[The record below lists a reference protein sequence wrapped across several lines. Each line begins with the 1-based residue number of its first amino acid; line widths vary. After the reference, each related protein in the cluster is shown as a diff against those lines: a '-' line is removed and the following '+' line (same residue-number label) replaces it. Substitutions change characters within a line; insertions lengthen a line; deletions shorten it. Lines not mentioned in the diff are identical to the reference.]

1 DRRRVDPGRARRLY
15 DRAARGEWLRGGRRG
30 NGGEGGR
37 SLPAAAGGR
46 IRMTS
51 VEIPV
56 SIAAALPNLTVLD
69 ITNDV
74 RREVAST
81 GGSGIAF
88 VSPNGDP
95 SVIRV
100 QERETGFFSDLE
112 GLLERLVPLEAGER
126 ERLVSL
132 LLGPRT
138 EQIPFT
144 DGSLCLG
151 QWQRILLVGFDSHCS
166 DEWMLTIV
174 A

>member
-1 DRRRVDPGRARRLY
+1 V
-15 DRAARGEWLRGGRRG
+15 
-30 NGGEGGR
+30 
-37 SLPAAAGGR
+37 
-46 IRMTS
+46 TS
-51 VEIPV
+51 VEIPL

-69 ITNDV
+69 ITNDIKH
-74 RREVAST
+74 EVAAS

-95 SVIRV
+95 SLIRV

-112 GLLERLVPLEAGER
+112 SMLERLVPLEAEER
-126 ERLVSL
+126 ERLISL

-144 DGSLCLG
+144 DGRLHLG
-151 QWQRILLVGFDSHCS
+151 QYQRIFLVAFEDFCT

-174 A
+174 GD

>member
-1 DRRRVDPGRARRLY
+1 
-15 DRAARGEWLRGGRRG
+15 
-30 NGGEGGR
+30 
-37 SLPAAAGGR
+37 
-46 IRMTS
+46 MTS

-56 SIAAALPNLTVLD
+56 SIAAALPTLTVLD

-74 RREVAST
+74 QREVAAT

-95 SVIRV
+95 SLIRV

-112 GLLERLVPLEAGER
+112 CLLERLIPLEAGER

-138 EQIPFT
+138 EQIPFSE
-144 DGSLCLG
+144 GRLCLG
-151 QWQRILLVGFDSHCS
+151 QYQRIFLLAFEDRCT
-166 DEWMLTIV
+166 DEWMLTLV
-174 A
+174 GEAQALD

>member
-1 DRRRVDPGRARRLY
+1 V
-15 DRAARGEWLRGGRRG
+15 
-30 NGGEGGR
+30 
-37 SLPAAAGGR
+37 
-46 IRMTS
+46 TS

-74 RREVAST
+74 RHEVAAT

-112 GLLERLVPLEAGER
+112 CMLERLVPLQADER
-126 ERLVSL
+126 TRLVSM

-138 EQIPFT
+138 EQIPFS

-151 QWQRILLVGFDSHCS
+151 HYQRIFLVAFEDRCS
-166 DEWMLTIV
+166 DEWILTLV
-174 A
+174 S

>member
-1 DRRRVDPGRARRLY
+1 
-15 DRAARGEWLRGGRRG
+15 
-30 NGGEGGR
+30 
-37 SLPAAAGGR
+37 
-46 IRMTS
+46 MTS

-95 SVIRV
+95 SLIRV

-112 GLLERLVPLEAGER
+112 GLLERLVPLQAQER
-126 ERLVSL
+126 ARVR
-132 LLGPRT
+132 PRRPRPLPAP
-138 EQIPFT
+138 IPPPA
-144 DGSLCLG
+144 
-151 QWQRILLVGFDSHCS
+151 R
-166 DEWMLTIV
+166 
-174 A
+174 

>member
-1 DRRRVDPGRARRLY
+1 
-15 DRAARGEWLRGGRRG
+15 
-30 NGGEGGR
+30 
-37 SLPAAAGGR
+37 
-46 IRMTS
+46 MTS
-51 VEIPV
+51 VEIPL

-74 RREVAST
+74 AREVASQ

-95 SVIRV
+95 SLIRV

-112 GLLERLVPLEAGER
+112 CMLERLVPLQAGDR

-144 DGSLCLG
+144 EGQLHLG
-151 QWQRILLVGFDSHCS
+151 QYQRIFLVVFEDQCA
-166 DEWMLTIV
+166 DEWMVTV
-174 A
+174 VGA

>member
-1 DRRRVDPGRARRLY
+1 
-15 DRAARGEWLRGGRRG
+15 
-30 NGGEGGR
+30 
-37 SLPAAAGGR
+37 
-46 IRMTS
+46 MTS

-74 RREVAST
+74 RREVAAT
-81 GGSGIAF
+81 GGSGIAY

-100 QERETGFFSDLE
+100 QERETGFFFDLE
-112 GLLERLVPLEAGER
+112 CLLERLVPLDALER
-126 ERLVSL
+126 ERLVSA

-138 EQIPFT
+138 EQIPFSE
-144 DGSLCLG
+144 GSLCLG
-151 QWQRILLVGFDSHCS
+151 QWQRILLVGFGDRCS
-166 DEWMLTIV
+166 EEWMLTVV

>member
-1 DRRRVDPGRARRLY
+1 V
-15 DRAARGEWLRGGRRG
+15 
-30 NGGEGGR
+30 
-37 SLPAAAGGR
+37 
-46 IRMTS
+46 TS
-51 VEIPV
+51 VQIPV

-74 RREVAST
+74 GREIARS
-81 GGSGIAF
+81 GGSGIAYI
-88 VSPNGDP
+88 SPNGDP

-112 GLLERLVPLEAGER
+112 CMLERFVPLSTDER
-126 ERLVSL
+126 ERMISM

-151 QWQRILLVGFDSHCS
+151 QWQRILLVGFESRCS
-166 DEWMLTIV
+166 DEWTLTIV
-174 A
+174 S

>member
-1 DRRRVDPGRARRLY
+1 
-15 DRAARGEWLRGGRRG
+15 
-30 NGGEGGR
+30 
-37 SLPAAAGGR
+37 
-46 IRMTS
+46 MTS

-74 RREVAST
+74 QREVAAT

-95 SVIRV
+95 SLIRV

-112 GLLERLVPLEAGER
+112 CMLERLIPLEAGER

-138 EQIPFT
+138 EQIPFSE
-144 DGSLCLG
+144 GRLCLG
-151 QWQRILLVGFDSHCS
+151 QYQRIFLLAFEDRCT
-166 DEWMLTIV
+166 DEWMLTLV
-174 A
+174 GER

>member
-1 DRRRVDPGRARRLY
+1 
-15 DRAARGEWLRGGRRG
+15 
-30 NGGEGGR
+30 
-37 SLPAAAGGR
+37 
-46 IRMTS
+46 MTS
-51 VEIPV
+51 VQIPV

-74 RREVAST
+74 RREVAAT
-81 GGSGIAF
+81 GGSGIAY

-112 GLLERLVPLEAGER
+112 CMLERLVPLEADER

-151 QWQRILLVGFDSHCS
+151 QWQRILLVGFEERCS
-166 DEWMLTIV
+166 DEWMLTVV

>member
-1 DRRRVDPGRARRLY
+1 
-15 DRAARGEWLRGGRRG
+15 
-30 NGGEGGR
+30 
-37 SLPAAAGGR
+37 
-46 IRMTS
+46 MTS

-56 SIAAALPNLTVLD
+56 SIAAALPTLTVLD

-95 SVIRV
+95 SLIRV

-112 GLLERLVPLEAGER
+112 DLLERLVPLEAGER
-126 ERLVSL
+126 ARLVSM

-138 EQIPFT
+138 EQIPFS

-151 QWQRILLVGFDSHCS
+151 RYQRIFLVAFEDRCS
-166 DEWMLTIV
+166 DEWMLTVV

>member
-1 DRRRVDPGRARRLY
+1 V
-15 DRAARGEWLRGGRRG
+15 
-30 NGGEGGR
+30 
-37 SLPAAAGGR
+37 
-46 IRMTS
+46 TS

-95 SVIRV
+95 SLIRV

-112 GLLERLVPLEAGER
+112 GLLERLVPLEAEER
-126 ERLVSL
+126 ARLVSM

-138 EQIPFT
+138 EQIPFS

-151 QWQRILLVGFDSHCS
+151 HYQRIFLVAFEDRCS
-166 DEWMLTIV
+166 DDWMLTVV

>member
-1 DRRRVDPGRARRLY
+1 V
-15 DRAARGEWLRGGRRG
+15 
-30 NGGEGGR
+30 
-37 SLPAAAGGR
+37 
-46 IRMTS
+46 TS

-74 RREVAST
+74 RREVASN

-95 SVIRV
+95 SLIRV
-100 QERETGFFSDLE
+100 QERESGFFTDLE
-112 GLLERLVPLEAGER
+112 CLLERLIPLEAEER
-126 ERLVSL
+126 TRLVSM

-138 EQIPFT
+138 EQIPFS

-151 QWQRILLVGFDSHCS
+151 QYQRIFLVAFEDRCS
-166 DEWMLTIV
+166 NEWILTVV

>member
-1 DRRRVDPGRARRLY
+1 
-15 DRAARGEWLRGGRRG
+15 
-30 NGGEGGR
+30 
-37 SLPAAAGGR
+37 
-46 IRMTS
+46 MTS

-74 RREVAST
+74 KRDIAAD

-88 VSPNGDP
+88 ISPNGDP
-95 SVIRV
+95 SLIRV

-112 GLLERLVPLEAGER
+112 SMLERLVPLAAGR
-126 ERLVSL
+126 RARLIQL

-138 EQIPFT
+138 EQVPYR

-151 QWQRILLVGFDSHCS
+151 QWQRILLVRFE
-166 DEWMLTIV
+166 DEGTDDWTLTLLG
-174 A
+174 

>member
-1 DRRRVDPGRARRLY
+1 V
-15 DRAARGEWLRGGRRG
+15 
-30 NGGEGGR
+30 
-37 SLPAAAGGR
+37 
-46 IRMTS
+46 TS
-51 VEIPV
+51 VQIPV
-56 SIAAALPNLTVLD
+56 SIAAALPNLTVID

-74 RREVAST
+74 EREVQSA
-81 GGSGIAF
+81 GGSGIAY

-112 GLLERLVPLEAGER
+112 CLLERLVPLEADER

-151 QWQRILLVGFDSHCS
+151 QWQRILLVAFDTRCS
-166 DEWMLTIV
+166 DEWMLTLV

>member
-1 DRRRVDPGRARRLY
+1 
-15 DRAARGEWLRGGRRG
+15 
-30 NGGEGGR
+30 
-37 SLPAAAGGR
+37 
-46 IRMTS
+46 MTS

-74 RREVAST
+74 RREISAT
-81 GGSGIAF
+81 GGSGIAY

-112 GLLERLVPLEAGER
+112 DLLERLVPLEAGER
-126 ERLVSL
+126 ECLVSL

-144 DGSLCLG
+144 EGSLCLG
-151 QWQRILLVGFDSHCS
+151 QWQRILLVGFDSRCS
-166 DEWMLTIV
+166 DEWMLTVV

>member
-1 DRRRVDPGRARRLY
+1 V
-15 DRAARGEWLRGGRRG
+15 
-30 NGGEGGR
+30 
-37 SLPAAAGGR
+37 
-46 IRMTS
+46 TS

-69 ITNDV
+69 ITNEV

-95 SVIRV
+95 SLIRV
-100 QERETGFFSDLE
+100 QERESGFFSDLE
-112 GLLERLVPLEAGER
+112 CLLERLVPLEAEER
-126 ERLVSL
+126 ARLVSM

-138 EQIPFT
+138 EQIPFSE
-144 DGSLCLG
+144 GSLCLG
-151 QWQRILLVGFDSHCS
+151 QYQRIFLVAFEDRCS
-166 DEWMLTIV
+166 DEWMLTVV